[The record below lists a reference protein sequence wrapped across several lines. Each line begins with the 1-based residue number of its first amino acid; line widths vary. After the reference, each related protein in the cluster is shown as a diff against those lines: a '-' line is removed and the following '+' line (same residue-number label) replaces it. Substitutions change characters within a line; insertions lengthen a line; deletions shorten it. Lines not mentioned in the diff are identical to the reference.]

1 MEMSP
6 TFTRTSGRH
15 SLLVKCKVLLV
26 EYRAFFVESRVVS
39 KAAFLFFA
47 VCCGVLRCFAVCC
60 VCCSVLQCEISLP
73 SYSSLFLMGFVALYR
88 VCSTGWR

>member
-6 TFTRTSGRH
+6 TLTRTLGRH

-47 VCCGVLRCFAVCC
+47 VCCGVLRCVACVA
-60 VCCSVLQCEISLP
+60 VCCSVKSAF
-73 SYSSLFLMGFVALYR
+73 LFLTFLDGF
-88 VCSTGWR
+88 CSTV